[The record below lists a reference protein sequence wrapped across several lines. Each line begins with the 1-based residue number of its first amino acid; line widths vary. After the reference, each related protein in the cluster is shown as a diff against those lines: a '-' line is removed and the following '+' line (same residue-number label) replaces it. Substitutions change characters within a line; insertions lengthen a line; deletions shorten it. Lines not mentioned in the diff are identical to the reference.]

1 MIVPQP
7 RSGYFVA
14 PRKAQPPVPPMSRPV
29 QRPVEITQWDQV
41 LTMLDARYD
50 KSIIPFGGGS
60 PDVTQPSLKPIW
72 RELSRA
78 IQHNLTE
85 VLNYDELAGRR
96 ELREQ
101 IARLMLDGGSVVTA
115 DDLVLTSGCH
125 SALSLALLSVCQ
137 PGHHRRGIPCYYGTM
152 QMLRGLGLKTIEIP
166 TDPETGISIEATE
179 LALDQWPI
187 KGVILVPNCNNPLGF
202 IMPDAR
208 KRAVLNLPNATISL
222 FSRMIFTASWPPN
235 TRARARSTSI
245 STAG

>member
-1 MIVPQP
+1 
-7 RSGYFVA
+7 
-14 PRKAQPPVPPMSRPV
+14 MSRPV

-50 KSIIPFGGGS
+50 KTIIPFGGGS

-137 PGHHRRGIPCYYGTM
+137 PGGHHRRGIPLL
-152 QMLRGLGLKTIEIP
+152 LRHHA
-166 TDPETGISIEATE
+166 DAARTGIKN
-179 LALDQWPI
+179 D
-187 KGVILVPNCNNPLGF
+187 
-202 IMPDAR
+202 
-208 KRAVLNLPNATISL
+208 
-222 FSRMIFTASWPPN
+222 
-235 TRARARSTSI
+235 
-245 STAG
+245 